1 MTIAQRARIVSGV
14 LDARLPEPQI
24 PLQHRDPFTLLVSVI
39 LSAQCTDERVNKV
52 TPALFRRASTPEA
65 MAALSPETVR
75 EYISSC
81 GLSERKARNIVE
93 TSRILVEQYDGCVPN
108 RFEELEAL
116 PGVGHKT
123 ASVVMNQAFGFPA
136 FPVDTHIFRLA
147 RRWKL
152 SKGENVEKVEIDLKK
167 IFPKDEWGKRHLQIV
182 LYGRQFCPARG
193 CGDLCPICSALFSGN
208 R

>member
-65 MAALSPETVR
+65 MATLSPETVR